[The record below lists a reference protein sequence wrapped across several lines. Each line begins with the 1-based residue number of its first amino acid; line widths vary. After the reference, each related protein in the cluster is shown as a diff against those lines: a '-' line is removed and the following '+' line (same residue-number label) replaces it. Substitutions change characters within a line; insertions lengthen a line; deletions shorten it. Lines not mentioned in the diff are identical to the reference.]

1 MLCVLLFVVFFF
13 IFSFLSLFFVSDSFS
28 LWDFGTSHFRL
39 FFLWFVEVGAAI
51 KSGQQLMAPKATVM
65 QEWVMKMKRVA
76 FTCPDARQ
84 IDGKCN

>member
-1 MLCVLLFVVFFF
+1 MFFYSLFFF

-51 KSGQQLMAPKATVM
+51 KSGQQLMATQGDCYAGVGN
-65 QEWVMKMKRVA
+65 E
-76 FTCPDARQ
+76 DEARG
-84 IDGKCN
+84 IHVPRRSSDRWEV